1 MASAFFGSIGNGIT
15 NTFNTAV
22 NGIGSGINYFNN
34 SGVGH
39 FFGSVLNSGSTFLS
53 GIASIPSSLTGLV
66 NGISNNST
74 LFFWAIILVAGVVV
88 INDFKGSSNS
98 MGSYSRSY
106 RYS

>member
-53 GIASIPSSLTGLV
+53 GLSQLPASFTGLV

-98 MGSYSRSY
+98 MGSYNRY

>member
-1 MASAFFGSIGNGIT
+1 MASFFSNIGKGIT

-22 NGIGSGINYFNN
+22 NGIGSGVNYFNN
-34 SGVGH
+34 SDVGH
-39 FFGSVLNSGSTFLS
+39 FFGSVLNSGSNFLQGLS
-53 GIASIPSSLTGLV
+53 QLPASFTGLV

-88 INDFKGSSNS
+88 INDFKGSNS